1 LSWRFYEAQRSGKLP
16 ANNRI
21 SWRKSSHLKDVVP
34 GGWYD
39 AGDYLKLNFPL
50 ASVVSFLSW
59 GLLEFKD
66 GYQQAG
72 ETQHALDNLYAAAD
86 YLKRCHIAKRKYIGQ
101 IGHPGTFLICHTSI
115 GNEFAL
121 NYNLSFMFATD
132 RPFFLLIFPDVD
144 HAFWGRADQQKT
156 ARPAYVYDAS
166 MGASDMMGKV
176 AAALAS
182 SALVWRPSNPAFSD
196 DLLTHAKDLYQWG
209 TEKDGKYSSYYKS
222 ATASIYPS
230 SDSDDDMAW
239 GAYWLYR
246 ATNDRNYLKDAVKY
260 WKKKYW
266 DVTAGW
272 DNSGAAVA
280 VALANL
286 VEDGESVPSG
296 AEIKNWV
303 VNVFLKS
310 WSEPN
315 GSIRSTPKGMHHPSW
330 SKWGNLQLSTTASFL
345 AITHAKHSNS
355 AAVRKEALQ
364 FARSQVDYAMGSSG
378 RSFVVGYGVKP
389 PLRAHHAGASCPNRP
404 AKCDWTQFQSTKP
417 NPQIL
422 YGALVAGPEGPGD
435 NTYRDKRDDYVSNE
449 VSVGYNSGFTSAL
462 AGLVELV

>member
-1 LSWRFYEAQRSGKLP
+1 
-16 ANNRI
+16 
-21 SWRKSSHLKDVVP
+21 
-34 GGWYD
+34 
-39 AGDYLKLNFPL
+39 
-50 ASVVSFLSW
+50 
-59 GLLEFKD
+59 
-66 GYQQAG
+66 
-72 ETQHALDNLYAAAD
+72 
-86 YLKRCHIAKRKYIGQ
+86 
-101 IGHPGTFLICHTSI
+101 
-115 GNEFAL
+115 
-121 NYNLSFMFATD
+121 
-132 RPFFLLIFPDVD
+132 
-144 HAFWGRADQQKT
+144 
-156 ARPAYVYDAS
+156 

-182 SALVWRPSNPAFSD
+182 SALVWRPINATFSA
-196 DLLTHAKDLYQWG
+196 DLLAHAKDLYQWG
-209 TEKDGKYSSYYKS
+209 TEKDGKYSSYYVS
-222 ATASIYPS
+222 ATASIYRS

-246 ATNDRNYLKDAVKY
+246 ATNDKNYLEDSVKY

-286 VEDGESVPSG
+286 VEDGETVPSG

-303 VNVFLKS
+303 ENVFLES
-310 WSEPN
+310 WIKPS
-315 GSIRSTPKGMHHPSW
+315 GSIRSTPKGMRHPNW

-378 RSFVVGYGVKP
+378 RSFVVGYGVNP

-404 AKCDWTQFQSTKP
+404 AKCDWTHFQSTKP

-435 NTYRDKRDDYVSNE
+435 NTYRDNRDDYVSNE